1 MAKVIK
7 KTTGYDLIDLEPLD
21 PDTIDVNDNE
31 INTSDVTDINIATD
45 KRHNELQKD
54 FDKQMRESLP
64 KLKDLVL

>member
-1 MAKVIK
+1 M
-7 KTTGYDLIDLEPLD
+7 IDLEPLD

-54 FDKQMRESLP
+54 FDKQMKESLP

>member
-1 MAKVIK
+1 LAKVIK

-45 KRHNELQKD
+45 KRHKELQKD
-54 FDKQMRESLP
+54 FDKQMKEGLP

>member
-1 MAKVIK
+1 M
-7 KTTGYDLIDLEPLD
+7 IDLEPLD

-45 KRHNELQKD
+45 KRHKELQKD
-54 FDKQMRESLP
+54 FDKQMKEGLP